1 MNPDG
6 LRPADTRGAPA
17 AIAHSLPSP
26 MNTSTFRDYALVG
39 IERVAITE
47 NIPVT
52 RVDVMTRS
60 RTHASLLEREFRV
73 RPFLIACGGATLHAF
88 PHLPA
93 ASAKD
98 WLEAHG
104 IAFTQVADG
113 LRSDGPVTWVQTGF
127 MANGR
132 AA

>member
-1 MNPDG
+1 
-6 LRPADTRGAPA
+6 
-17 AIAHSLPSP
+17 

-47 NIPVT
+47 NIAVT

-60 RTHASLLEREFRV
+60 RTHASMLERVFRV
-73 RPFLIACGGATLHAF
+73 RPFLIARGDATLHAF
-88 PHLPA
+88 PRLPA

-104 IAFTQVADG
+104 IAFTQVTDG
-113 LRSDGPVTWVQTGF
+113 LRPDGPVTWVQNGF
-127 MANGR
+127 TASGQ